1 MIWKL
6 TAIVFIT
13 NLVFLWARTWNV
25 RATASRDVWG
35 VMWSGTI
42 VHLSWLISIAIGA
55 NSITNIILDWQWQ
68 NIIVVIGSLSGG
80 LLGSYFGLLQ
90 KSKS

>member
-6 TAIVFIT
+6 TAIVFTT

-25 RATASRDVWG
+25 RATATEDLWG
-35 VMWSGTI
+35 VMWSGTV

-55 NSITNIILDWQWQ
+55 NSITEIILDWEWR
-68 NIIVVIGSLSGG
+68 NLIVVAGSLGGG
-80 LLGSYFGLLQ
+80 LLGSYFGLL
-90 KSKS
+90 KKTRS